1 MLLVFHVSHAIL
13 SVPCSLATTCWE
25 MADLFA
31 VLRVMFLVTFPYGFL
46 GQVWYMYL
54 IVSIPDHCL
63 LPYFD
68 QTAHLHR
75 LISDCAG
82 HMYHIVGK
90 LKLQLNEK
98 QRH

>member
-1 MLLVFHVSHAIL
+1 
-13 SVPCSLATTCWE
+13 
-25 MADLFA
+25 
-31 VLRVMFLVTFPYGFL
+31 
-46 GQVWYMYL
+46 MYL

-90 LKLQLNEK
+90 LILQLNEK